1 MQNSDASAAKSSLVR
16 QIYFPVIEHIDVDG
30 YVLYP
35 GKEDSVGLS
44 HEFNAGVNVIL
55 GINGIGKTTLLLLLY
70 RMLTGD
76 RDLREGEEL
85 GGAQR
90 KLTKSDNSVFAV
102 RVPDRAASATAT
114 LRFRLRDRTIT
125 ITRSLKD
132 LSLVSVVPDEAGAA
146 LPVHTEL
153 EDTYKAIVANLAG
166 LDDFFDWVLLLKYL
180 VFYLEDR
187 RSLVWDKWAQTEV
200 FRILFLPDSTQA
212 NYKGLLNTAL
222 SADSQARNIQ
232 SVLTGEQKKLAR
244 LERESAQASPEDLRL
259 LRAEVD
265 GLVYR
270 SERVETQL
278 ASYEVER
285 IQCRDN
291 AARLRSDAE
300 KLSQKERELRET
312 LLASIFPKLSDYG
325 AFAIASIE
333 ALRGCIVCGS
343 VDAAHLEVARKRI
356 HEKLHCPLCDADPL
370 EQEQTAASGDVAADS
385 HELDDLIQ
393 RSASIK
399 AAAVKAEAE
408 ENAAVKNYSKVQA
421 EKYEIERDLRASRQK
436 LEVVERAAGIVTSG
450 GVNNSRERL
459 QVLQESV
466 DDYKMEKNDALGQLR
481 VLIEEISA
489 NVADF
494 KDRLIE
500 DFQRI
505 IAHFLAEKCELTFRT
520 AARNIGQSSS
530 PVALLFPEF
539 HVLMTSG
546 VFRETGTPREDTGS
560 VSESQK
566 EFIELAFR
574 MAVLSASSGK
584 HACTLIIE
592 TPEANLDAVFIPK
605 AGAALNDF
613 ALKREGERSTII
625 ASSNLNGS
633 QMIPAL
639 LGLLDS
645 HGASTN
651 LETDVS
657 MNVLNLL
664 DFAAKSAALREFSA
678 EYQTQFDKAM
688 AGI

>member
-1 MQNSDASAAKSSLVR
+1 M
-16 QIYFPVIEHIDVDG
+16 
-30 YVLYP
+30 
-35 GKEDSVGLS
+35 
-44 HEFNAGVNVIL
+44 
-55 GINGIGKTTLLLLLY
+55 
-70 RMLTGD
+70 
-76 RDLREGEEL
+76 
-85 GGAQR
+85 
-90 KLTKSDNSVFAV
+90 
-102 RVPDRAASATAT
+102 
-114 LRFRLRDRTIT
+114 
-125 ITRSLKD
+125 
-132 LSLVSVVPDEAGAA
+132 
-146 LPVHTEL
+146 
-153 EDTYKAIVANLAG
+153 
-166 LDDFFDWVLLLKYL
+166 
-180 VFYLEDR
+180 
-187 RSLVWDKWAQTEV
+187 
-200 FRILFLPDSTQA
+200 
-212 NYKGLLNTAL
+212 
-222 SADSQARNIQ
+222 
-232 SVLTGEQKKLAR
+232 
-244 LERESAQASPEDLRL
+244 
-259 LRAEVD
+259 
-265 GLVYR
+265 
-270 SERVETQL
+270 
-278 ASYEVER
+278 
-285 IQCRDN
+285 
-291 AARLRSDAE
+291 
-300 KLSQKERELRET
+300 
-312 LLASIFPKLSDYG
+312 
-325 AFAIASIE
+325 
-333 ALRGCIVCGS
+333 
-343 VDAAHLEVARKRI
+343 
-356 HEKLHCPLCDADPL
+356 
-370 EQEQTAASGDVAADS
+370 
-385 HELDDLIQ
+385 IQ
-393 RSASIK
+393 RSTAIK
-399 AAAVKAEAE
+399 SAAVKAEIE

-436 LEVVERAAGIVTSG
+436 LEVVERAAGIVNSG
-450 GVNNSRERL
+450 GVHNSRERL
-459 QVLQESV
+459 QLLQESV

-494 KDRLIE
+494 KDRLID

-505 IAHFLAEKCELTFRT
+505 ISHFLAEKCELTFRT

-574 MAVLSASSGK
+574 MAVLSASTGK

-645 HGASTN
+645 HGTATN

-657 MNVLNLL
+657 ENVLNLL

-688 AGI
+688 TGI